1 MTTALNLTCY
11 VRRAEA
17 ALEVLE
23 AETAARGEAAAATRG
38 AAMGAINKRNA
49 AANFDNAFRNV
60 GARPGGQAGAKPG
73 TAGVAE
79 GEDVFQRRKTRVVN
93 YWDVSKTGGAGGARP
108 PNVFT
113 GGVIFYVRLH
123 LYPRNLLD
131 I

>member
-49 AANFDNAFRNV
+49 TANFDNAFRNV

>member
-1 MTTALNLTCY
+1 MTFYPKILTCS

-93 YWDVSKTGGAGGARP
+93 YWDVSKTGGAGGAHTQF
-108 PNVFT
+108 FT
-113 GGVIFYVRLH
+113 CYEFKGPVPALP
-123 LYPRNLLD
+123 LS
-131 I
+131 